1 MARLD
6 LVIVMLI
13 SLVLRMA
20 LVQSQDGPNKV
31 NWATRVD
38 NQNEVVTTL
47 QFYFHD
53 TLSGKNPSV
62 VRVAQAVTT
71 NNSLTLF
78 DLVAMADDPLTEG
91 PDPSSKLLDRAQGLY
106 SSASQT
112 ELD

>member
-1 MARLD
+1 MARVD
-6 LVIVMLI
+6 LVIVVMLI

-20 LVQSQDGPNKV
+20 LVQSQDGPNQV

-71 NNSLTLF
+71 NIHRPFSVLWLWPT
-78 DLVAMADDPLTEG
+78 TH
-91 PDPSSKLLDRAQGLY
+91 
-106 SSASQT
+106 
-112 ELD
+112 

>member
-1 MARLD
+1 
-6 LVIVMLI
+6 
-13 SLVLRMA
+13 MA

-71 NNSLTLF
+71 NNSSTLF
-78 DLVAMADDPLTEG
+78 GPVAMANNPLTEG
-91 PDPSSKLLDRAQGLY
+91 PDPSSKLVGRAQGLY
-106 SSASQT
+106 GSACQT
-112 ELD
+112 ELASSWP